1 MLLLLPSFLAVLTSA
16 VVYFF
21 RKQSTLWLVLVSL
34 LQVGALVISW
44 SVLTNLQ
51 VFASIV
57 LIVALAVLQIVF
69 AQSSSASAL
78 GIVAVSLWLF
88 FLQAVFSTTLIWW
101 WVLVMLVWFAV
112 LACRYCLQE
121 VPTAY
126 IFVITA
132 GLTMLKLVSLQV
144 LSSLAAVLLAGFI
157 AYLVVVFV
165 LATAWWWRQVAWGL
179 LQILWVLLLL
189 TVLSS
194 SSQVAAL
201 FFLATA
207 IITVS
212 LGTLLGDFFDSN
224 QQVSSGDILPSRVV
238 KTFWMVHLFS
248 IWSLPPVLSAMSF
261 FLVLTQLLQF
271 GLAWTIVFVLSSL
284 VITFL
289 LTTKLLPEWQT
300 KIQIKPRPHLYFG
313 AGILVIAIL
322 ILPLSLPDPVI
333 TFLQSV
339 LVP

>member
-57 LIVALAVLQIVF
+57 LIGALVVLQIVF
-69 AQSSSASAL
+69 AQSRSASAL

-88 FLQAVFSTTLIWW
+88 FLQAVFSTALIWW
-101 WVLVMLVWFAV
+101 WVLVVFVWFAV

-126 IFVITA
+126 IFMITA
-132 GLTMLKLVSLQV
+132 GLTLLKVVSLQV
-144 LSSLAAVLLAGFI
+144 VSSLAVWLLAGFI

-201 FFLATA
+201 FFLSTA
-207 IITVS
+207 MITVS
-212 LGTLLGDFFDSN
+212 LGTLLGDFFDTN
-224 QQVSSGDILPSRVV
+224 QQVSTGDVLPSRVV
-238 KTFWMVHLFS
+238 KTFWLVHLFS
-248 IWSLPPVLSAMSF
+248 VWSLPPVLGAMSF
-261 FLVLTQLLQF
+261 FLVLTQLLQVS
-271 GLAWTIVFVLSSL
+271 LAWTIVFVLSFL

-289 LTTKLLPEWQT
+289 LTIKLLPQWQT
-300 KIQIKPRPHLYFG
+300 KIQIKPKPYLYFS
-313 AGILVIAIL
+313 ASILALALL
-322 ILPLSLPDPVI
+322 ILPLTLPDQVI
-333 TFLQSV
+333 TFLQAI